1 MAIPTPRSPAFNRV
15 MSVIEWTGIAL
26 FFGSVLLGAARLVG
40 QAWALGPLALAALL
54 LIPVGVVA
62 ADVFTGAGHYLA
74 DNFGRVDTPVLGHMF
89 IYRFRQHHEDQT
101 LICLGDFREIN
112 GGLCLLMLPA
122 AATVA
127 ALSGGAPS
135 ALGLALGTLVLS
147 FAVGGAATN
156 QVHRWAHDRACP
168 APIRLLQRAGILLSP
183 RHHAVHHRSPHHLH
197 FCITIGVLNPL
208 LDRIGFWHRLADA
221 LVAIGVPQAEESVM
235 GHRRASA
242 LAIATAPRRAAPAPA
257 AAAAEPG
264 PTITPA

>member
-15 MSVIEWTGIAL
+15 MAVIEWAGILL
-26 FFGSVLLGAARLVG
+26 FAGSVLFAAARLTG
-40 QAWALGPLALAALL
+40 QAVALGPLAVAALL

-89 IYRFRQHHEDQT
+89 IYRFRQHHDDQT

-135 ALGLALGTLVLS
+135 AVGLAVGTLVLS

-168 APIRLLQRAGILLSP
+168 APVRVLQRAGILLSP
-183 RHHAVHHRSPHHLH
+183 RRHAIHHRAPHHLH

-208 LDRIGFWHRLADA
+208 LDRIGFWHRLADG
-221 LVAIGVPQAEESVM
+221 LVALGVPQAEESVM

-242 LAIATAPRRAAPAPA
+242 LAIATTPRRASAGAPAPGD
-257 AAAAEPG
+257 G
-264 PTITPA
+264 PSVTPA